1 MTISKGRQVPEFDK
15 VAFALKAHELGKPVK
30 TTYGWHVIEALTPI
44 KPQSVTKLS
53 EVKTAIKQ
61 QLLGQKKQE
70 EMRKWV
76 DDTSKDFESKTNYQ
90 VGYAPPATTTGAST
104 PTP

>member
-1 MTISKGRQVPEFDK
+1 
-15 VAFALKAHELGKPVK
+15 
-30 TTYGWHVIEALTPI
+30 
-44 KPQSVTKLS
+44 VTKLS

-76 DDTSKDFESKTNYQ
+76 NDTSKDFESKTNYQ
-90 VGYAPPATTTGAST
+90 VGYAPPATTTGASATT
-104 PTP
+104 P

>member
-1 MTISKGRQVPEFDK
+1 
-15 VAFALKAHELGKPVK
+15 
-30 TTYGWHVIEALTPI
+30 VIQALTPI

-53 EVKTAIKQ
+53 EVKTAIRQ

-76 DDTSKDFESKTNYQ
+76 DDTAKSFQSKTNYQ
-90 VGYAPPATTTGAST
+90 VGYAPPATTTGATTST
-104 PTP
+104 TP